1 MFIFCG
7 ILVGVL
13 IGVADIFLFVQKKR
27 VATCI
32 HTVICDAVLANL
44 FALASMKYL
53 LHIPNIFMSEL
64 HSTWYP
70 LKYLAFSLACGL
82 AILTARGFLTGVL
95 QFEAVPPKHKVG
107 AWVLRIFSA
116 LFFALG
122 VAAYTGT
129 IWGKQTFGE
138 LTPDQ
143 MLINLNSPTEGTSS
157 EVMTTLF
164 EGPVLQTAFLTAVFC
179 VVAFSVRNVVYNMR
193 EKKVTVLSG
202 LLRRILCFILS
213 ALILAGGVMF
223 GVEKFQLQKLYAAY
237 VDDSPYIEE
246 HFADPKTTD
255 LQFPEKK
262 RNLIHIYLES
272 MENTYFSKDL
282 GGNMDENLMPE
293 LAELSKEG
301 YNFSHLPEGFGGPP
315 WTTGGH
321 WSVASMVNMNTGLP
335 MKVPVDGNA
344 YGAPDNFL
352 PGAKTLGDILHEQGY
367 EQTLMFGADAAFG
380 GLNFFYQSHGDFRI
394 LDVNGVKNEGWL
406 PQDYHVWWGYEDDK
420 LYEFAKQ
427 ELTRLSETGK
437 PFHFAMET
445 ADTHFP
451 DGYLSENAPSPHESQ
466 YANVIQYSQA
476 QTVEFVRWI
485 QAQPFYEN
493 TTVVLIGD
501 HLSMDQK
508 FFAEYVDPNYKRTC
522 YQLILNPAPNVRD
535 IPAERL
541 HNRDWAN
548 FDMFPTILASIGVQI
563 DGDRLGIGTNLFS
576 GKQTLFEE
584 DGIDTVNSELERR
597 SNFYNENILVDWDTV
612 GEPQDG
618 KHKEPKNEKGQ
629 TEEKGKGKDKAPS
642 DKA

>member
-1 MFIFCG
+1 MFILCG
-7 ILVGVL
+7 ILAGVL
-13 IGVADIFLFVQKKR
+13 LGVADIFLFVPKKR

-44 FALASMKYL
+44 FALAAMKYL
-53 LHIPNIFMSEL
+53 LHIRDIFAPAL
-64 HSTWYP
+64 HGTWYP
-70 LKYLAFSLACGL
+70 LKYLAITLVFGI
-82 AILTARGFLTGVL
+82 AILVARGFLTGVL
-95 QFEAVPPKHKVG
+95 RLEVAPPKHKIG

-122 VAAYTGT
+122 TAAYTGT
-129 IWGKQTFGE
+129 IWGKKTFGE

-164 EGPVLQTAFLTAVFC
+164 EGPVLQTALLTAVFC
-179 VVAFSVRNVVYNMR
+179 VVAFSVRKVVYR
-193 EKKVTVLSG
+193 LHEKKVTVFPG
-202 LLRRILCFILS
+202 LARRILCFILA
-213 ALILAGGVMF
+213 ALVLAGGVMF
-223 GVEKFQLQKLYAAY
+223 GVNKFQLQKLYAAY
-237 VDDSPYIEE
+237 MDDSPYIEE
-246 HFADPKTTD
+246 HFADPKTTEM
-255 LQFPEKK
+255 QFPDKK

-282 GGNMDENLMPE
+282 GGDMDENLMPE

-301 YNFSHLPEGFGGPP
+301 YNFSNLPEGFGGPP
-315 WTTGGH
+315 WTTGRH

-344 YGAPDNFL
+344 YGAPGNFL

-367 EQTLMFGADAAFG
+367 EQTIMFGADAAFG
-380 GLNFFYQSHGDFRI
+380 GLDFFYQSHGDFRI
-394 LDVNGVKNEGWL
+394 LDVNGVKAEGWL

-420 LYEFAKQ
+420 LYEFAKR

-451 DGYLSENAPSPHESQ
+451 DGYLSENAPTPHASQ

-493 TTVVLIGD
+493 TTIVLIGD

-508 FFAEYVDPNYKRTC
+508 FFAEYVDPNYARTC
-522 YQLILNPAPNVRD
+522 YQLILNPSPNVRN
-535 IPAERL
+535 IPDERL
-541 HNRDWAN
+541 HNRKWAN

-576 GKQTLFEE
+576 ATPTLFEE
-584 DGIDTVNSELERR
+584 DGIGTVNSELEKR
-597 SNFYNENILVDWDTV
+597 SNFYNENILVDWSTA
-612 GEPQDG
+612 GKAQDG
-618 KHKEPKNEKGQ
+618 KHKDKGKNKTEDKNNEKSKVSA
-629 TEEKGKGKDKAPS
+629 EKA
-642 DKA
+642 